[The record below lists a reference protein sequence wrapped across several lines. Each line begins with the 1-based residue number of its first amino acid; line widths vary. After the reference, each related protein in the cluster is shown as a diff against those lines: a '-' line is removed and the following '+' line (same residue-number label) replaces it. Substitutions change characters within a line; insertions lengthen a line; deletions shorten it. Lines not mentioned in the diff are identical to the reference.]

1 MEMPLRGR
9 RLLVAGAL
17 LLAAGLTT
25 GLTSEFALGR
35 QKDKPSGTTM
45 QTEMDAQKRAVHAL
59 NRLTFGPRPGDLDRV
74 TRMGVDK
81 WIELELHPSKIDDS
95 ALDARLAPFRTLR
108 MGTKEIVDNFP
119 PNQLIKQIADGKAS
133 LPRDPTKRAVY
144 EAQLQRYEDKQERK
158 EEAAK
163 NTAQNTGSAS
173 GATENGSKDDA
184 STVADPDQ
192 MRRREER
199 RLANLKT
206 QELLD
211 LAADERMKE
220 ILKMSPEDRRALAA
234 TNKGAKADAL
244 TEGMSAQQKE
254 TVMAL
259 NNPEQVVVNELTQA
273 KLLRAI
279 YSERQLDEVMTDF
292 WLNHF
297 NVFINKGADHYL
309 LTSYER
315 DAIRPHVL
323 EKFEDLLVATAKS
336 PAMLF
341 YLDNWLSVGPDSEI
355 ALGIAPH
362 RRGYGPGPNNRP
374 RGKGRQ
380 ASGLN
385 ENYGRELME
394 LHTLSVNGGYSQKDV
409 TEVAKVFTGW
419 TLEQPKKGGDFRFE
433 PRMHEPGDKVVL
445 GHRIK
450 ENGEKEGLEVLH
462 LLAHNPKTAHFISQK
477 LAMRFVSDD
486 PPAPLVDRMTQTFLK
501 KDGDIREVLRTMF
514 KSPEFWSSE
523 VYRAKVKTPLE
534 FVVSAVRA
542 SGAEVDDA
550 RALVG
555 TLNNMGMMPYGMMP
569 PTGYSMKADTWV
581 NSSALLARMNF
592 ALGLAAG
599 KIRGVKVDSAS
610 LAAGMAPQGVSEG
623 AIDAATV
630 GATTPGATTPDTTPI
645 DAQQALANLE
655 NSLLAGDIS
664 RQTHDTISKQLED
677 PKISQRRLDDPKR
690 PPNVAA
696 ITGLILG
703 SPEFQRR

>member
-1 MEMPLRGR
+1 MEMPLSGR
-9 RLLVAGAL
+9 RRRVAAAL

-25 GLTSEFALGR
+25 QFALGR
-35 QKDKPSGTTM
+35 KKDKPARAIG
-45 QTEMDAQKRAVHAL
+45 MDEHKRAIHAL
-59 NRLTFGPRPGDLDRV
+59 NRLTFGPRPGDVERV
-74 TRMGVDK
+74 TAMGVDR
-81 WIELELHPSKIDDS
+81 WIDLQLHPDKIDD
-95 ALDARLAPFRTLR
+95 ARLQARLVPFRTLR
-108 MGTKEIVDNFP
+108 METKEMVENFP
-119 PNQLIKQIADGKAS
+119 PAPLIQQIANGKAS

-144 EAQLQRYEDKQERK
+144 EAQLQRYEEQQERK
-158 EEAAK
+158 DKDKDKDAGNGTRSCRDGACPVFADSAHPAGPDPIERREMQ
-163 NTAQNTGSAS
+163 QN
-173 GATENGSKDDA
+173 
-184 STVADPDQ
+184 
-192 MRRREER
+192 EER
-199 RLANLKT
+199 RFANLKT

-211 LAADERMKE
+211 LRPDERMQE
-220 ILKMSPEDRRALAA
+220 ILQMSPEDRQALAS
-234 TNKGAKADAL
+234 TNKGPKADAL
-244 TEGMSAQQKE
+244 LEGMSPRQKE
-254 TVMAL
+254 TVLAL
-259 NNPEQVVVNELTQA
+259 NHPEQVVVQESMQA

-292 WLNHF
+292 WFNHF
-297 NVFINKGADHYL
+297 NVFINKGADRYL

-323 EKFEDLLVATAKS
+323 GKFEDLLVATAKS

-341 YLDNWLSVGPDSEI
+341 YLDNWLSVGPDSEV
-355 ALGIAPH
+355 ALGIAPQRPR
-362 RRGYGPGPNNRP
+362 RRGYGPGSQNRP
-374 RGKGRQ
+374 RAKGRP

-419 TLEQPKKGGDFRFE
+419 TIEQPIKGGDFRFE
-433 PRMHEPGDKVVL
+433 PRMHEPGNKIVL
-445 GHRIK
+445 GHRIQQ
-450 ENGEKEGLEVLH
+450 NGEKEGLEVLH
-462 LLAHNPKTAHFISQK
+462 LLAHNPQTAHFISQK

-486 PPAPLVDRMTQTFLK
+486 PPPALVDRMTHTFLK

-514 KSPEFWSSE
+514 KSPEFWSPDT
-523 VYRAKVKTPLE
+523 YRAKVKTPLE

-550 RALVG
+550 RALAG

-569 PTGYSMKADTWV
+569 PTGYSMKADAWV

-592 ALGLAAG
+592 AFGLAAG
-599 KIRGVKVDSAS
+599 KIRGVKVDMAN
-610 LAAGMAPQGVSEG
+610 LAAGASAEAPT
-623 AIDAATV
+623 DA
-630 GATTPGATTPDTTPI
+630 P
-645 DAQQALANLE
+645 QALATLE
-655 NSLLAGDIS
+655 NSLLSGDIS
-664 RQTHDTISKQLED
+664 KPTHDTISKQLED